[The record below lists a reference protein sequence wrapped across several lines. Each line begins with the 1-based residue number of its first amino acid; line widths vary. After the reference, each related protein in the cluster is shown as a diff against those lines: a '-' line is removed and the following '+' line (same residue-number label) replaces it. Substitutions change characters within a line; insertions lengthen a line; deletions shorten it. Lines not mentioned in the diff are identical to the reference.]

1 MPDEYVYDGDSAGF
15 REYGNPSVALEECVN
30 LLVAPEESPA
40 GLDE

>member
-1 MPDEYVYDGDSAGF
+1 MPDEYVHDADSVGF
-15 REYGNPSVALEECVN
+15 GEYGNPSVALQEYVN